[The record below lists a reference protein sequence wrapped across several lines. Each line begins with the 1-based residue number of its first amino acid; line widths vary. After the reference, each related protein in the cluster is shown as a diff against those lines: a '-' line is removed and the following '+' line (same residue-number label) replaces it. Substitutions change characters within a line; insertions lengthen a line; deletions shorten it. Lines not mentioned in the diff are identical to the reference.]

1 MEVLNRI
8 TLNPEVCNGRPTV
21 RNQQLT
27 VSQILELLASGKS
40 SDEILSQFPF
50 LEREDIQACLM
61 YAARMANF

>member
-27 VSQILELLASGKS
+27 VSQILELLAGGKS
-40 SDEILSQFPF
+40 TDELLSQFPF
-50 LEREDIQACLM
+50 LEAEDIQACLM